1 MRRREFIVALGSAAA
16 WPVAA
21 RGQQPEG
28 MRRIGVLHTTASDDP
43 EGKARNAA
51 FVQGLA
57 QFGWTDGGNVRIE
70 TRWAAGDAERIRRIV
85 AELVTLAPDVIVA
98 TGSPTVGPP
107 TAGDP
112 HCANRVRVCR

>member
-57 QFGWTDGGNVRIE
+57 QFGWTDGSNVRIE
-70 TRWAAGDAERIRRIV
+70 TRWAAGDYNADIMDLYSRVGVGTRV
-85 AELVTLAPDVIVA
+85 VVT
-98 TGSPTVGPP
+98 
-107 TAGDP
+107 
-112 HCANRVRVCR
+112 R